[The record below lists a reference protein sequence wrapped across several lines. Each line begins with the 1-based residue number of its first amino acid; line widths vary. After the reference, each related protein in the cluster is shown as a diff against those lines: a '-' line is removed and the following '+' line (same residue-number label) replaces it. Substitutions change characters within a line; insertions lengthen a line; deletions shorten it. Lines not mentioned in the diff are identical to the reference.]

1 MQTSQQSVRT
11 PNKSRTEHGCSN
23 EEKAET
29 RQTMEHDPLILLLE
43 QANSSSAVSDTAKLQ
58 AELASAICR
67 EMCKPRT
74 PARRLSISVARE
86 VATNLA
92 EQADIRE
99 NLERAVIEGHLDA
112 AGLEALQQAE
122 KHAPLADLAAAA
134 RELQVLKQR
143 STPDPKTTY
152 LAARGV
158 VLCPQK

>member
-1 MQTSQQSVRT
+1 MAQERSSTKITRPLTLQPLLAR
-11 PNKSRTEHGCSN
+11 NKQE
-23 EEKAET
+23 
-29 RQTMEHDPLILLLE
+29 
-43 QANSSSAVSDTAKLQ
+43 TAKLQ
-58 AELASAICR
+58 AELTSAICR

-122 KHAPLADLAAAA
+122 KLPHLLIW
-134 RELQVLKQR
+134 
-143 STPDPKTTY
+143 
-152 LAARGV
+152 
-158 VLCPQK
+158 PQLLVSCKS